1 MNSQPIEVESYS
13 GSRADERPRIVTI
26 AGRRHSVAR
35 VLSESIEET
44 ANPGPGRDRRRRY
57 RVLTEDGL
65 VLDLIRTDDGCW
77 ALSIP

>member
-13 GSRADERPRIVTI
+13 GSRSDERPRIVSI
-26 AGRRHSVAR
+26 AGHRHTVAR
-35 VLSESIEET
+35 LLSESIEET
-44 ANPGPGRDRRRRY
+44 ANPGRGRERRRRY